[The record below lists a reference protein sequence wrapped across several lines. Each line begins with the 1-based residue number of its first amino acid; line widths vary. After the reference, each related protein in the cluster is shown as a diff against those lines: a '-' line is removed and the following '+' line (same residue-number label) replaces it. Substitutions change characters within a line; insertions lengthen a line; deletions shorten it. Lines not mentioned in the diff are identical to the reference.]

1 MKDFRTQTNL
11 SRSRV
16 RQSFRRGLVSY
27 HAGASVQARIA
38 RHLSAML
45 AEHAGS
51 SFERVFEFGCGTGHL
66 TRALTENHDI
76 SELWLNDLVPDCAGA
91 ALAAVCGTP
100 RVRFQAGDVHSVELP
115 GVADLI
121 ASASTV
127 QWIEDQPRLLARLSG
142 QLAEGGWLALSG
154 FGSAQFHELA
164 AMGSTAGAPGYR
176 DAEEWDAILP
186 ADMEL
191 VAVHQTRIIRY
202 FDTARDVLRHLRET
216 GVNGNAQGGWTRAR
230 LAGFEAEYEARFRS
244 DEGLTLTY
252 DPVWILA
259 RKR

>member
-16 RQSFRRGLVSY
+16 RQSFRRGLGSY

-45 AEHAGS
+45 AEHAGCR
-51 SFERVFEFGCGTGHL
+51 FERAFEFGCGTGHL

-91 ALAAVCGTP
+91 ALAAVHGSVQAQF
-100 RVRFQAGDVHSVELP
+100 RAGDVQSAELP
-115 GVADLI
+115 ETPDLI

-127 QWIEDQPRLLARLSG
+127 QWVEDQPRLLDRLSR
-142 QLAEGGWLALSG
+142 QLAPGGWLALSG
-154 FGSAQFHELA
+154 FGRAQFHELTA
-164 AMGSTAGAPGYR
+164 LGSAAGAPGYR
-176 DAEEWDAILP
+176 DAGEWDHILP
-186 ADMEL
+186 SGMEL
-191 VAVHQTRIIRY
+191 VAVHQTRIIRS
-202 FDTARDVLRHLRET
+202 FASVRDVLRHLRET

-230 LAGFEAEYEARFRS
+230 LAAFEADYEARFRGADGVS
-244 DEGLTLTY
+244 LTY
-252 DPVWILA
+252 DPVWVLA